1 MRIRYFGSIAVL
13 FVTGGLALAQDITL
27 EQPPSL
33 TPARLAGASEPQ
45 PTPVHQPANV
55 PVPPAPV
62 PVVKQAPA
70 ATPLISVPTPVP
82 AEPVWENRHVRGDGE
97 PLGFVNCEFLAWWIR
112 GTKIPYMVGSAP
124 TSLNGLSP
132 LLAGTIPGP
141 LTAVS
146 GASAAVN
153 LVSTPT
159 VAYDVNAGG
168 RLTTGIW
175 LDRERVIGLDGSF
188 FQFEHRAK
196 GQGFSSSGSPVLG
209 PTYYDLTLAQQ
220 VLVEDAV
227 NGAGARTGSVLINNS
242 ERLWGGEVH
251 ARVAGYSIVSDRT
264 DFLIGFRH
272 VSFNEG
278 VTVDGFS
285 TDTSNGNTVNQ
296 YDNFGTHN
304 QFYGAELGFQS
315 DYRRGRWFANIRGKV
330 ALGVAHEV
338 VDIQGLT
345 TIVNPIV
352 TTYPGGIYAQPS
364 NMGHHTRDEFAVV
377 PELTANFGYQVTSHV
392 RVFAGYNLLYMS
404 NVVRPGDHV
413 NVNVD
418 STQVQS
424 LAAYDPTALA
434 VHPAF
439 SWRDSS
445 FWAQGVNFGVEV
457 RY

>member
-1 MRIRYFGSIAVL
+1 
-13 FVTGGLALAQDITL
+13 
-27 EQPPSL
+27 
-33 TPARLAGASEPQ
+33 
-45 PTPVHQPANV
+45 
-55 PVPPAPV
+55 
-62 PVVKQAPA
+62 
-70 ATPLISVPTPVP
+70 
-82 AEPVWENRHVRGDGE
+82 
-97 PLGFVNCEFLAWWIR
+97 
-112 GTKIPYMVGSAP
+112 MVGSGDEHTTHGGDRSP
-124 TSLNGLSP
+124 NGLTPIDSVS
-132 LLAGTIPGP
+132 GGP
-141 LTAVS
+141 LIAVS
-146 GASAAVN
+146 PAAVN
-153 LVSTPT
+153 FVSSPT
-159 VAYDVNAGG
+159 VAYDVNAGC
-168 RLTTGIW
+168 RLTTGLW
-175 LDRERVIGLDGSF
+175 LDREHTIGLDGSF

-196 GQGFSSSGSPVLG
+196 GQGFSSSGNPVLG
-209 PTYYDLTLAQQ
+209 PTYYDLTLEQQ
-220 VLVEDAV
+220 VLVENAV
-227 NGAGARTGSVLINNS
+227 DGARTGSVLINNS

-278 VTVDGFS
+278 VTLDGFS

-304 QFYGAELGFQS
+304 QFYGAQLGFQS

-330 ALGVAHEV
+330 ALGVAHEA

-352 TTYPGGIYAQPS
+352 TTYPGGIYAEPS

-424 LAAYDPTALA
+424 LTNQTDYSA